1 MSFFM
6 ELEKENKLSLI
17 SKLFAN
23 KENLQPQFIENHFSG
38 LYGNFDILAWYI
50 DQITYIFR
58 FAAIG
63 HNFIQN

>member
-38 LYGNFDILAWYI
+38 LYGKFDILAWYI
-50 DQITYIFR
+50 D
-58 FAAIG
+58 
-63 HNFIQN
+63 